1 VLNHAVA
8 SNTHEKDANEMLIV
22 VTPHIISMA
31 ETPQS
36 EIWMTG
42 VK

>member
-1 VLNHAVA
+1 
-8 SNTHEKDANEMLIV
+8 MLIV

>member
-1 VLNHAVA
+1 V
-8 SNTHEKDANEMLIV
+8 V

-31 ETPQS
+31 ETTQGS